1 MAFFACGTRDKP
13 YIRPLRSGTFLYR
26 YSFRAGL
33 ASTTSSKVN
42 KPASNFR
49 RSLAERKVSVRSFA
63 PHIWDG
69 SSSGAGRTPAAIYEL
84 YREFR
89 TNRRPLNVASV
100 VSRTVRAGKF
110 IYGGRRPPRPRG
122 ASLKQKLSFGKVRGQ
137 WRFIPRNS
145 KKSKIHYKFALTLG
159 N

>member
-13 YIRPLRSGTFLYR
+13 YIRPLRPGTFLYR

-84 YREFR
+84 SCSDS
-89 TNRRPLNVASV
+89 PAHDGGHIKWPP
-100 VSRTVRAGKF
+100 VRAELAIKF

-145 KKSKIHYKFALTLG
+145 KKVENSLQICVDFR
-159 N
+159 

>member
-33 ASTTSSKVN
+33 ASTTSSKAN

-49 RSLAERKVSVRSFA
+49 RSLAERKVGVRSFA

-89 TNRRPLNVASV
+89 TQRKALNVLSV
-100 VSRTVRAGKF
+100 LRRTAEQESSYAPPGSRDSRGHLSCKNFCRVKSEVSGVLYREIQKSGKF
-110 IYGGRRPPRPRG
+110 ITYLR
-122 ASLKQKLSFGKVRGQ
+122 
-137 WRFIPRNS
+137 
-145 KKSKIHYKFALTLG
+145 
-159 N
+159 